1 MKKLLMIYVYIVITF
16 GFTTILFAGAVI
28 PKFEGKDG
36 GNKVILEWVSIVEAN
51 LAHYEIERSFDQ
63 KNFTKIDKIEAR
75 GPSTYT
81 YIDKSVFK
89 QNSHVFYYRLRIVD
103 KDNSTTLFWK
113 ILSVKPSISGIKHT
127 WGSLKA
133 MFR

>member
-1 MKKLLMIYVYIVITF
+1 MKKRLLLYVYAVFTF
-16 GFTTILFAGAVI
+16 SFTTVLFAGAVI

-36 GNKVILEWVSIVEAN
+36 GNKVVLEWVSIVESN
-51 LAHYEIERSFDQ
+51 LAYYEIERSFDQ
-63 KNFTKIDKIEAR
+63 KNYTKIDKIDAR

-81 YIDKSVFK
+81 FIDKSVFK
-89 QNSHVFYYRLRIVD
+89 PTSHVFYYRLRIVD
-103 KDNSTTLFWK
+103 KDNSATLFWK
-113 ILSVKPSISGIKHT
+113 VLSVKPSISGIKHT

>member
-1 MKKLLMIYVYIVITF
+1 MKKLLMIFVYGVITLC
-16 GFTTILFAGAVI
+16 FTSILFAGAVI

-36 GNKVILEWVSIVEAN
+36 GNKVVLEWVSIVESN
-51 LAHYEIERSFDQ
+51 LAYYEIERSLDQ
-63 KNFTKIDKIEAR
+63 KNYTTIDKIDAR

-103 KDNSTTLFWK
+103 KDNSNTLFWK
-113 ILSVKPSISGIKHT
+113 TLSVKPSISGIKHT